1 MYFRVQEVYPPLSP
15 QKQAEV
21 IAALYYVALE
31 LEIAQL

>member
-1 MYFRVQEVYPPLSP
+1 MYCRVQVAYPPLSP
-15 QKQAEV
+15 RKQAEV